1 MSPEFRG
8 TKSTMNNRGR
18 GFLTCCSLSIACLAI
33 CNEVFIMVGLNKM
46 GKERL
51 VEIKVFG
58 QIYTVKTD
66 EGEDHIQKV
75 AQYVNEKMDEVT
87 KNTKSVSTL
96 NVAILTALNLADD
109 LVREKGKRLALLEEV
124 ERKSKDL
131 VEKINLNI
139 NGRETEETLVA
150 K

>member
-1 MSPEFRG
+1 LRWITQAE
-8 TKSTMNNRGR
+8 
-18 GFLTCCSLSIACLAI
+18 ACGYRLRAD
-33 CNEVFIMVGLNKM
+33 VGKGCKM

-58 QIYTVKTD
+58 QVYTVKTD
-66 EGEDHIQKV
+66 AQEDHIQKV

-87 KNTKSVSTL
+87 KNTKSVSSL
-96 NVAILTALNLADD
+96 NVAILTALNIADD
-109 LVREKGKRLALLEEV
+109 LITEKARRLALLEEV

-131 VEKINLNI
+131 VEKINMNI
-139 NGRETEETLVA
+139 NGKEAVEALIA

>member
-1 MSPEFRG
+1 
-8 TKSTMNNRGR
+8 
-18 GFLTCCSLSIACLAI
+18 
-33 CNEVFIMVGLNKM
+33 M

-58 QIYTVKTD
+58 QVYTVKTD
-66 EGEDHIQKV
+66 AQEDHIQKV

-87 KNTKSVSTL
+87 KNTKSVSSL
-96 NVAILTALNLADD
+96 NVAILTALNIADD
-109 LVREKGKRLALLEEV
+109 LITEKARRLALLEEV

-131 VEKINLNI
+131 VEKINMNI
-139 NGRETEETLVA
+139 NGKEAEEALIA

>member
-1 MSPEFRG
+1 
-8 TKSTMNNRGR
+8 
-18 GFLTCCSLSIACLAI
+18 
-33 CNEVFIMVGLNKM
+33 M

-58 QIYTVKTD
+58 QVYTVKTD

-75 AQYVNEKMDEVT
+75 AQSVNEKMEEVT

-109 LVREKGKRLALLEEV
+109 LVRERGKRLALLEEV

-139 NGRETEETLVA
+139 DGTETKGALVM